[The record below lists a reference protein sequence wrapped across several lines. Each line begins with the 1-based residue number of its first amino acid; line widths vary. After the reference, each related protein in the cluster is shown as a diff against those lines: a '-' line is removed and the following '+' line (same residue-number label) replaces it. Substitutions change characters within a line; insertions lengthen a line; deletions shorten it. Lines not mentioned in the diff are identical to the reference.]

1 MQKSMAAYVKSLS
14 KRNEGDD
21 KEKSLPVANFGTIMV
36 KHGEDFEDDNV
47 FGKCLQGMSFNT
59 LIYDLP
65 HKKQDWAAPTSVLG
79 GSRKHTSRTHQQA
92 GLIRLRGLMS
102 R

>member
-21 KEKSLPVANFGTIMV
+21 KEKSLPVANLGSIMV
-36 KHGEDFEDDNV
+36 KHGEDFEDDSV
-47 FGKCLQGMSFNT
+47 FGKCLQGISSSMFV
-59 LIYDLP
+59 YDLSY
-65 HKKQDWAAPTSVLG
+65 KKQDWAPPTSELG
-79 GSRKHTSRTHQQA
+79 VSRKRTSKTHQRA
-92 GLIRLRGLMS
+92 GLIRLRGPMS

>member
-21 KEKSLPVANFGTIMV
+21 KEKSLPVANLGFIMV

-47 FGKCLQGMSFNT
+47 FGKCLQGYSVDTF
-59 LIYDLP
+59 IDDLSY
-65 HKKQDWAAPTSVLG
+65 KKQDWAAPTSELAV
-79 GSRKHTSRTHQQA
+79 SKKHTSRTHRRA
-92 GLIRLRGLMS
+92 GLIRLRGPMS

>member
-21 KEKSLPVANFGTIMV
+21 KEKSLPVANLGSIMV

-47 FGKCLQGMSFNT
+47 FGKCLQGISSSMFV
-59 LIYDLP
+59 YDLS
-65 HKKQDWAAPTSVLG
+65 HKKQDWAPRTSELG
-79 GSRKHTSRTHQQA
+79 VSRKRTSKTHQRA
-92 GLIRLRGLMS
+92 GLIRLRGPMS